1 MWLEVAKERAEPEQP
16 TLCTQSFGSDRGHL
30 VDEGKKPSQCGEW
43 HSSILWASCRKSVF
57 LLGNSDTLLM
67 SYLSK
72 HKRFFIIHWVESI
85 VHNHAGS
92 ELFPY
97 GVGGQPVHIDF
108 HVCPD
113 LLIWEELPWYNL
125 QLHRH
130 RVGGTV
136 YWWQGVW
143 WKLLLGNFQS
153 IQLFDLFP
161 GIFYIRTKQFLS
173 NYSLKAKFL
182 GRGYKCTLLWI
193 RLEKTARKYTGE
205 VYYEDIMP
213 STRHGA
219 VRTCGMKPGLRL
231 WAMSWDLF

>member
-1 MWLEVAKERAEPEQP
+1 MAKEGAEPEQP

-30 VDEGKKPSQCGEW
+30 VDEGKEPSQCGEW

-113 LLIWEELPWYNL
+113 LLI
-125 QLHRH
+125 
-130 RVGGTV
+130 
-136 YWWQGVW
+136 
-143 WKLLLGNFQS
+143 
-153 IQLFDLFP
+153 
-161 GIFYIRTKQFLS
+161 
-173 NYSLKAKFL
+173 
-182 GRGYKCTLLWI
+182 
-193 RLEKTARKYTGE
+193 
-205 VYYEDIMP
+205 
-213 STRHGA
+213 
-219 VRTCGMKPGLRL
+219 
-231 WAMSWDLF
+231 